1 MHETVEA
8 LVPRPYSQLELR
20 LLRRVSFT
28 AAYLPQVIDFV
39 VRDVT
44 GSEFQHP
51 SDHEAA
57 QIHRRLVQYAAHH
70 QPGAHELARTMLDVR
85 HAVNLVRHEHYRAT
99 AVPGEDPD
107 TVVSATQVLELAVAA
122 GRERVL
128 RAQGGALVV
137 TEGESRS
144 TVYRP
149 VPEAEA
155 RAVQVAARS
164 TKEEAVR
171 LHGRVVEVLSPHVVM
186 ADWSRDEGYGVA
198 VDVVGETV
206 SVRWWPAAL
215 PETRALWEQ
224 GGIRQLCQALLS
236 ASFATVEAEGA
247 ALHVRYCTTRSLHVM

>member
-1 MHETVEA
+1 MPEIAEA
-8 LVPRPYSQLELR
+8 LAPRSYSQLELR
-20 LLRRVSFT
+20 LLRRSSFT

-44 GSEFQHP
+44 GSEFKCP

-57 QIHRRLVQYAAHH
+57 QIHRRLVQYAANC

-85 HAVNLVRHEHYRAT
+85 HAVDLVRHRHYRAT
-99 AVPGEDPD
+99 SVPGDERD

-137 TEGESRS
+137 AEDEIRS

-149 VPEAEA
+149 VSEAEA
-155 RAVQVAARS
+155 RAVQIAARS
-164 TKEEAVR
+164 TNEETVR
-171 LHGRVVEVLSPHVVM
+171 LRGRVVEVLAPHVLM

-198 VDVVGETV
+198 VDVVEETV
-206 SVRWWPAAL
+206 SVQWWPAAL
-215 PETRALWEQ
+215 PGTRALWEH
-224 GGIRQLCQALLS
+224 GGIRQLCKSLLS
-236 ASFATVEAEGA
+236 ASFTTIEADGGV
-247 ALHVRYCTTRSLHVM
+247 LHIPGVAYRDSCV